1 MLPAEDITQLDI
13 TVEDGFK
20 FIISMGVIVP
30 EGPATDFSQKN
41 RPENGAES
49 PQNTA

>member
-1 MLPAEDITQLDI
+1 MLPAENITQLDI

-30 EGPATDFSQKN
+30 EGPATDISQKTGK
-41 RPENGAES
+41 ETE
-49 PQNTA
+49 

>member
-13 TVEDGFK
+13 SVEDGFK

-30 EGPATDFSQKN
+30 EGPATDCAQ
-41 RPENGAES
+41 E
-49 PQNTA
+49 TV